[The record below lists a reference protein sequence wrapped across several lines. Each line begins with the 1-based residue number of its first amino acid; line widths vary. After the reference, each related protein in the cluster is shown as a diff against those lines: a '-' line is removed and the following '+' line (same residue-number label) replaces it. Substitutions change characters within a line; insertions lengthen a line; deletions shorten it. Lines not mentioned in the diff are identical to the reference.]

1 MQNIQQTI
9 NIRIIKKSYYK
20 LNRIKKWYNTI
31 NNTNIKQKDLFE
43 YIINDFIKNK
53 ELDYILQEHDEE
65 DIRKEK
71 FIMKKFRIDNNISPT
86 AREYI
91 QAIREYLKND
101 NIKNTDDIII
111 EMGKLYEKT
120 YPEIKKILQNNEY
133 IKRHI
138 LVEKADKEMTLEEK
152 RQLWNAVK

>member
-101 NIKNTDDIII
+101 NIKNIDDIII

-133 IKRHI
+133 VKRHI